1 MFIKFVTSVILLAT
15 ALTAHS
21 TPIRAYFAGQ
31 IDTVVNIGS
40 PVYPDLAFPSYA
52 PVRTGERVSG
62 WVEMDWDWAHNPIP
76 SYPGIYNDGLTYKF
90 FIGDGSK
97 SIWTLTKQNEVDV
110 FSDTGVGL
118 PEGFYDMVPQYSG
131 FLYDF
136 LLDELAFSFTE
147 SGGNFVVNNVFDF
160 QDYSW
165 DFYGSFMF
173 TEEFVMIPEPS
184 LLFLMLIALA
194 FLLIVR
200 AKTGKQMQYRS
211 QFNI

>member
-1 MFIKFVTSVILLAT
+1 MLIKFVISVILLAT

-31 IDTVVNIGS
+31 IDTVVYTGNITS
-40 PVYPDLAFPSYA
+40 A
-52 PVRTGERVSG
+52 PVRTGERISG
-62 WVEMDWDWAHNPIP
+62 WVEMDWDWAYNPLP
-76 SYPGIYNDGLTYKF
+76 SNPNFYNDGLTYKF

-97 SIWTLTKQNEVDV
+97 SIWTLTKQNMVQV

-118 PEGFYDMVPQYSG
+118 PEGFYDMVPQHSG
-131 FLYDF
+131 FWSNIMVDDLSF
-136 LLDELAFSFTE
+136 GFTE
-147 SGGNFVVNNVFDF
+147 SGGTFAINNVLYF
-160 QDYSW
+160 QGNAW
-165 DFYGSFMF
+165 DFYGSFLF

-200 AKTGKQMQYRS
+200 SKTEKMQCHGQWS
-211 QFNI
+211 I